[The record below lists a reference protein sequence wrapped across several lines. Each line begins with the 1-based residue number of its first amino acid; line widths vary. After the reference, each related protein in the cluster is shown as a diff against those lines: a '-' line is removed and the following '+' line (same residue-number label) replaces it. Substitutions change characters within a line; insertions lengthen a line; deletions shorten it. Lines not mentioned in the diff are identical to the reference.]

1 MIIACSVSKE
11 LEAICRTLISIGV
24 VVSAIPATTMAQG
37 VPPTMSNPSTVEQHF
52 TAAQQAQKSGD
63 YPTAER
69 EYRAVLAIRPSFAE
83 VHMNLGLVYQLQD
96 RIPDAMTEFR
106 RALKLRPN
114 LPGAN
119 FFLGVD
125 LCKMGDGREAIPYL
139 KSAAREAPERPDVW
153 SWLASAQESVGEIQ
167 AEVVTLRKALTTHSN
182 NVDLLYQLGSAYE
195 RLGKEEAT
203 SLQRAAP
210 GSFRAEQLLAES
222 YAVSSN
228 WPTGIIHF
236 QNALKTSPG
245 ALGLH
250 VELGEL
256 LLHAGKLKS
265 AAREFEEELRLDPHN
280 LRAIVRRG
288 EVEFIAGDLDAAL
301 HDWAQASETDS
312 VRAEQVLGIRETG
325 FGDAAFEQL
334 PEPWQQEIERRAPQ
348 LQQLKTS
355 EARLALGFLA
365 SQRGETS
372 LIASEE
378 APASS
383 QGSQP
388 RASSPCSEAEVQ
400 QALQA
405 GRLSQAKS
413 CVVLL
418 AQGASSP
425 ILRLKVARALFDDG
439 DYEATIRVLEAFPN
453 AGVHAPEIFYWR
465 ARSYE
470 KLATEAYLRLYQA
483 DPNSY
488 RVHQLVADLNE
499 TKGEDGKAIEEYRAA
514 IALKPSVSNVHYSLG
529 HVLWKDLKL
538 NDAREQFEAELALN
552 PRHAGAL
559 IELGDTYLLEHQ
571 PDKALPYLTRAL
583 AMDPDNLDLHRDLGT
598 AYSELGD
605 YRKAAAEFKIA
616 LPNDHDGS
624 VHYKLARVYTS
635 LGEKEKAKQEF
646 EISTALNRE
655 AHDKLEKQTERLSE
669 VEKSFQDQR

>member
-1 MIIACSVSKE
+1 MSIACSCSKE
-11 LEAICRTLISIGV
+11 LEAACRTLISIGV
-24 VVSAIPATTMAQG
+24 LLSTIPAAIMAQG
-37 VPPTMSNPSTVEQHF
+37 DPLGMSNPSAVEQHF
-52 TAAQQAQKSGD
+52 SAAQQAEKSGD

-69 EYRAVLAIRPSFAE
+69 EYRAVLAIRPAFAE

-106 RALKLRPN
+106 RALKLKPT
-114 LPGAN
+114 LAGAN

-125 LCKMGDGREAIPYL
+125 FCKLGNGKEAIPYL
-139 KSAAREAPERPDVW
+139 KSAAREAPERPDIW
-153 SWLASAQESVGEIQ
+153 SWLASAQESAGEIH
-167 AEVVTLRKALTTHSN
+167 AEVVTLRKALTRHSN
-182 NVDLLYQLGSAYE
+182 DVDLLYQLGRAYE
-195 RLGKEEAT
+195 QLGKEEAT

-256 LLHAGKLKS
+256 LLHAGKLKA

-280 LRAIVRRG
+280 FRAIVRRG
-288 EVEFIAGDLDAAL
+288 EMELIAGDLDAAL
-301 HDWAQASETDS
+301 RDWAQAVETDS
-312 VRAEQVLGIRETG
+312 VRAKQILGIRETG

-334 PEPWQQEIERRAPQ
+334 SESWRREIERHATQ
-348 LQQLKTS
+348 LQHLKTP
-355 EARLALGFLA
+355 AAHLALDFLA
-365 SQRGETS
+365 AQHGEAS
-372 LIASEE
+372 LPGNQEGPPSSHDSE
-378 APASS
+378 
-383 QGSQP
+383 P
-388 RASSPCSEAEVQ
+388 RASSPCSESEVQ
-400 QALQA
+400 QALQT
-405 GRLSQAKS
+405 GRFSQAKL
-413 CVVLL
+413 CAVHL
-418 AQGASSP
+418 AKPTASATF
-425 ILRLKVARALFDDG
+425 RLKVAGALFDDG
-439 DYEATIRVLEAFPN
+439 DYEATLNVLEAF
-453 AGVHAPEIFYWR
+453 ARGEGHAPEIFYWR

-470 KLATEAYLRLYQA
+470 KLATEAYLRLCRA

-499 TKGEDGKAIEEYRAA
+499 TKGDDRKAIEEYRAA
-514 IALKPSVSNVHYSLG
+514 IAFKPSVSNLHYSLG

-583 AMDPDNLDLHRDLGT
+583 AMDPGNLDLHRDLGT

-605 YRKAAAEFKIA
+605 YRKAVSEFRIA
-616 LPNDHDGS
+616 SPNDHDGS
-624 VHYKLARVYTS
+624 VHYKLARAYTS
-635 LGEKEKAKQEF
+635 LGEKDKAKQEF

-669 VEKSFQDQR
+669 VEKSFQDPR